1 MLHMDEIHGHGPQR
15 PPFFPS
21 LERKGLFEVAR
32 VGVLFTLRRVN
43 NSPVNS
49 TDARARGYL
58 LGNQYNV
65 DLFHAGLAQFIYFFR
80 RGLAQFIY
88 HNSWFSTVYIPP
100 FVRFSTVYIPE
111 RSAGNLSLLAGKA
124 V

>member
-1 MLHMDEIHGHGPQR
+1 MLHVDEIRGHGPQR
-15 PPFFPS
+15 PPFFLS
-21 LERKGLFEVAR
+21 LERKGPFEVAR
-32 VGVLFTLRRVN
+32 VGVLFTLRRVKS
-43 NSPVNS
+43 SPVNS

-58 LGNQYNV
+58 LGNQYNTS
-65 DLFHAGLAQFIYFFR
+65 LFHAGLAQFIYFFR

-111 RSAGNLSLLAGKA
+111 RSAGNLSLFAGKA